1 MSERPR
7 DEEREQRIEME
18 IIVDAYG
25 PEEQALGWY
34 YWLEGQLQFPFRAR
48 CIAEHRI
55 SPLRKGEEVEVT
67 GMAGE
72 DDCEHEMFVLIS
84 WQDRTLGAPLAQL
97 EGVDVDDQTREA
109 INDGSIGWN
118 RATNCDVQ
126 SPETQRPVKMRL
138 AYAT

>member
-1 MSERPR
+1 MNERPR

-48 CIAEHRI
+48 CIAERRI
-55 SPLRKGEEVEVT
+55 SPLRKGEVVQVT

-97 EGVDVDDQTREA
+97 EAVDVDDQTREV
-109 INDGSIGWN
+109 INDWHYWVERGY
-118 RATNCDVQ
+118 
-126 SPETQRPVKMRL
+126 EL
-138 AYAT
+138 